1 MGDDMK
7 IDITELD
14 KYNLLGYDRELRSF
28 IMNFID
34 KLYPLSS
41 NDMAEVLE
49 GKETLK
55 TRERKYVRGL
65 LLEIKDEIIDRELKL
80 RKEDLKKSYLNDT
93 MNYEIKKSLEFK
105 KEMLDMVKERYVE
118 KKNRKL

>member
-93 MNYEIKKSLEFK
+93 MNYEIKKSLEVK